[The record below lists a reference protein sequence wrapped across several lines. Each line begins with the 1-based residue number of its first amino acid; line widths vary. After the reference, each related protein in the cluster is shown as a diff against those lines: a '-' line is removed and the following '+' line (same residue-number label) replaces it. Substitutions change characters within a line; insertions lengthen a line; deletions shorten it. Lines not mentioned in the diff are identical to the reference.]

1 MDRRVGCERHEGG
14 KVSARRVKRAERDK
28 RRRREREKEMGM
40 RYARSV
46 KRAER

>member
-1 MDRRVGCERHEGG
+1 MKGRTNKE
-14 KVSARRVKRAERDK
+14 KNARRVKRAEREK